1 MRQRVAAN
9 VPAVWRQ
16 PAPKIPLPPGTP
28 VEPSGRGQTHGY
40 EGDDLALKI
49 LELADKGI
57 RDSALYKEA
66 IRASGPLEKRYVYRN
81 RYTVARLAEIL
92 DLGSFD
98 LCVKLLEPDQRGR
111 VLAAMARIKQK
122 YGLGE
127 VTEDGAPWSESELAI
142 ADRSFAKMATREQEM
157 LRGLRLVRKKDLGSD
172 ERQGKK
178 FSIAGRTIDGST
190 IELTQSAFRD
200 PFSILHEAGHLIQQK
215 QPLVGME
222 ALRASTT
229 FTNLAA
235 AGQKYNDAVKEAK
248 KATDGNPGFANSL
261 NEMMNAI
268 TALNDSPQAKI
279 QDNKDRLNMA
289 EAQAGV
295 DRANEHSKS
304 WLEAHDRLKEYANAV
319 EQWVTQKE
327 EIERAPDD
335 IEKSFVDI
343 VKKNRLNRRDFA
355 PFTDYVAHSWPDKP
369 QEFLVQCYATWRANP
384 GYLRSNAP
392 KLFEWFQS
400 GGHLRSSQ
408 PTR

>member
-1 MRQRVAAN
+1 
-9 VPAVWRQ
+9 
-16 PAPKIPLPPGTP
+16 
-28 VEPSGRGQTHGY
+28 
-40 EGDDLALKI
+40 
-49 LELADKGI
+49 
-57 RDSALYKEA
+57 
-66 IRASGPLEKRYVYRN
+66 
-81 RYTVARLAEIL
+81 
-92 DLGSFD
+92 
-98 LCVKLLEPDQRGR
+98 
-111 VLAAMARIKQK
+111 
-122 YGLGE
+122 
-127 VTEDGAPWSESELAI
+127 
-142 ADRSFAKMATREQEM
+142 
-157 LRGLRLVRKKDLGSD
+157 
-172 ERQGKK
+172 
-178 FSIAGRTIDGST
+178 
-190 IELTQSAFRD
+190 
-200 PFSILHEAGHLIQQK
+200 
-215 QPLVGME
+215 ME

-335 IEKSFVDI
+335 IEKSFINI

-355 PFTDYVAHSWPDKP
+355 PFTDYVRTAGRTSRK
-369 QEFLVQCYATWRANP
+369 RSS
-384 GYLRSNAP
+384 SNAMP
-392 KLFEWFQS
+392 RSVPIQGTCGVTPPSFLNGFRAAVIS
-400 GGHLRSSQ
+400 GAATPPASRFAAGHRGF
-408 PTR
+408 PD